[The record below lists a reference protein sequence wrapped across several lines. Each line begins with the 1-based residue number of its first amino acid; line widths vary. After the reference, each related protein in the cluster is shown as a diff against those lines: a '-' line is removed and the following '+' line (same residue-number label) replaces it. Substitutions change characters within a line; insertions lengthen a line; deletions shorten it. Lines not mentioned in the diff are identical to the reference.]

1 LIIIANIKPIIEPI
15 RPAYETAFGVD
26 INDMPIYILVTLAAV
41 KYHFD
46 VLFYLYSGVKC
57 LSENFESVNAVHLS
71 LGDYYLISS
80 FSSLLFCILLIIYL
94 NIIR

>member
-1 LIIIANIKPIIEPI
+1 MIIANINPIIEPI
-15 RPAYETAFGVD
+15 RPASDTALGVD
-26 INDMPIYILVTLAAV
+26 INDIPMYILVTFAAV

-46 VLFYLYSGVKC
+46 VLFYYCSKVRC

-71 LGDYYLISS
+71 LGDYYFISS

>member
-1 LIIIANIKPIIEPI
+1 MIEPI
-15 RPAYETAFGVD
+15 SPASDTAFGVD
-26 INDMPIYILVTLAAV
+26 INDMPIYILVTFAAV

-46 VLFYLYSGVKC
+46 VLFYYYSGVKC
-57 LSENFESVNAVHLS
+57 FPENFESVNAVHLS
-71 LGDYYLISS
+71 LGDYYFISS